1 MSDAL
6 VCTVRPVTFHAY
18 VVAFI
23 ASKRAELGTV
33 TLEMTKKLSM
43 DKAFYDAIFIKL
55 HNFVKNAQKN
65 RIKDLRM
72 LLRGNALNG
81 PLLPQFG
88 PAGTNT
94 MSLQELSGSFLF
106 HQAVQLRYLSSAGTL
121 PQQIVDMQSSLVNCL
136 SFPSLAL
143 VFVAGVTFH
152 SEDDINDALTFLLAT
167 IPVADLM
174 TIPLHGVTAAAAPAR
189 DPAASAAAAGAATPT
204 AEGAVVNAC

>member
-1 MSDAL
+1 
-6 VCTVRPVTFHAY
+6 
-18 VVAFI
+18 
-23 ASKRAELGTV
+23 
-33 TLEMTKKLSM
+33 M
-43 DKAFYDAIFIKL
+43 DKVFHDAIFNKL
-55 HNFVKNAQKN
+55 HNFVKNAQKT

-72 LLRGNALNG
+72 LLRGNALTG

-88 PAGTNT
+88 PAGTLT

-106 HQAVQLRYLSSAGTL
+106 NQAVQLKYLSSAGTL

-143 VFVAGVTFH
+143 VFVTGVVSH
-152 SEDDINDALTFLLAT
+152 AEDDINDALAFLLAT

-174 TIPLHGVTAAAAPAR
+174 TIPLHGVTAAAAQVR

-204 AEGAVVNAC
+204 EPRVVNAC